1 MEFLRYLTVSAGLL
15 LVTLAMLLVTTTVAD
30 GAYPTP
36 AKQNKRFAC

>member
-1 MEFLRYLTVSAGLL
+1 
-15 LVTLAMLLVTTTVAD
+15 MLLVTTTVAD

>member
-1 MEFLRYLTVSAGLL
+1 MKFLRYLTVSAGLL

-36 AKQNKRFAC
+36 AKQNKRSAW